1 MADLCERIV
10 MQSVVIRLASVG
22 LLAGAAT
29 VSYAAQGAPEAEP
42 ATAPAQTSGTTGG
55 AGNGAGGAAGQQ
67 GGMSP
72 MIIMVI
78 GVALLFLFM
87 NRSNKK
93 EQRKRDELLTAMK
106 TGHKVVTI
114 GGLHGEIAA
123 VGETTVDVRV
133 GEPGSVL
140 TFNKTAIATNVTL
153 IAANAAAAAP
163 TK

>member
-29 VSYAAQGAPEAEP
+29 VSFAAQGAPEADQ
-42 ATAPAQTSGTTGG
+42 ATSPAQTSGTTGG
-55 AGNGAGGAAGQQ
+55 GNGAGPAGQGSQ
-67 GGMSP
+67 MSP

-78 GVALLFLFM
+78 GVGLLFLFM

-93 EQRKRDELLTAMK
+93 EQRKRDELLGAMK
-106 TGHKVVTI
+106 PGHKVVTI

-153 IAANAAAAAP
+153 TANAAAAAAP